1 MTSRAPAPG
10 AVSPCRPPGRRRC
23 RRVPHRGGAPPGPR
37 AWSGCAPQRR
47 PSPAQ
52 KLRIIGAALAAL
64 VLLFGAVA
72 LWEISGRSAAADD
85 VVGRSQPLSAD
96 AASIY
101 RSLADA
107 DTASSSGFLLGA
119 TDEREVRQRYEKDI
133 ANASRLLVSAAAN
146 TGGSDDG
153 RAQITLLSEQLP
165 RYTGLVEQAR
175 AANRQGL
182 PLGGAYLRYANEQMT
197 TQLLPAAQRLYEA
210 ETGLLLHGLRRRPVL
225 AAGLAR
231 RGLVALAALAW
242 AQRRNYR
249 RTNRV
254 FNHGLL
260 AATAASLVVL
270 LWLAVGHAVARSSLS
285 EARTQGQESLKVLN
299 DARIASLQAR
309 AGENL
314 TLIARGAV
322 LAEDKKSDKY
332 DVDFTTNMKELDA
345 GLATAL
351 RLADDEA
358 GRAPVT
364 RAADGVKQW
373 KQRHTAAREADL
385 KGDYEAALP
394 QVVGDKDHKDS
405 SGAAFDVVDASLE
418 QAVAHEQQEFTGA
431 ARGGLGAL
439 GGLLAGT
446 AVLVVSRRGGGA
458 ARHRAQAFGVQVRA
472 MRIRAMRAAERHGNG
487 GTAGSEMS
495 GVSRASGV
503 RRLASCGCAAGA
515 G

>member
-1 MTSRAPAPG
+1 MAITSRAPAPG
-10 AVSPCRPPGRRRC
+10 GGGAVPPAGPPATPPGAPPGRRTAWAEGVEQL
-23 RRVPHRGGAPPGPR
+23 RRAATTEPGR
-37 AWSGCAPQRR
+37 
-47 PSPAQ
+47 
-52 KLRIIGAALAAL
+52 LRIIGAALAAL
-64 VLLFGAVA
+64 IVLFGTVG
-72 LWEISGRSAAADD
+72 LWEISGRTTSAED

-119 TDEREVRQRYEKDI
+119 KEEREVRLRYEKDI

-146 TGGSDDG
+146 TGGNQDS

-165 RYTGLVEQAR
+165 RYTGLIEQAR

-197 TQLLPAAQRLYEA
+197 TQLLPAAQRLYEL
-210 ETGLLLHGLRRRPVL
+210 ETGRLYADYDDSRSWPLASL
-225 AAGLAR
+225 AA
-231 RGLVALAALAW
+231 GLVALAALVW

-260 AATAASLVVL
+260 AATAASVVVL
-270 LWLAVGHAVARSSLS
+270 LWLAVGHTVARASLS
-285 EARTQGQESLKVLN
+285 EARAQGQESLKVLN

-322 LAEDKKSDKY
+322 LAADTKSDKY

-351 RLADDEA
+351 RLADDRA
-358 GRAPVT
+358 GREPVT
-364 RAADGVKQW
+364 RAADGVKLW
-373 KQRHTAAREADL
+373 KQRHSAAREADL
-385 KGDYEAALP
+385 KGDYEAALA

-405 SGAAFDVVDASLE
+405 SGAAFDTVDASLE
-418 QAVAHEQQEFTGA
+418 QAVAHEQREFTRA
-431 ARGGLGAL
+431 ARDGLGAL
-439 GGLLAGT
+439 GGLLTGT
-446 AVLVVSRRGGGA
+446 AALAVVGA
-458 ARHRAQAFGVQVRA
+458 A
-472 MRIRAMRAAERHGNG
+472 AALLGIG
-487 GTAGSEMS
+487 
-495 GVSRASGV
+495 
-503 RRLASCGCAAGA
+503 RRLSEYR
-515 G
+515 

>member
-1 MTSRAPAPG
+1 MERLRRAATTE
-10 AVSPCRPPGRRRC
+10 PGR
-23 RRVPHRGGAPPGPR
+23 
-37 AWSGCAPQRR
+37 
-47 PSPAQ
+47 
-52 KLRIIGAALAAL
+52 LRIIGAALAAL
-64 VLLFGAVA
+64 ILLFGAVG
-72 LWEISGRSAAADD
+72 LWEVSGRSTAAGD

-96 AASIY
+96 AASLY

-119 TDEREVRQRYEKDI
+119 AEEREVRLRYEKDI

-146 TGGSDDG
+146 TGGSQDS
-153 RAQITLLSEQLP
+153 REQITLLSEQLP

-210 ETGLLLHGLRRRPVL
+210 ETGRLYTDYDDSRSWPLASL
-225 AAGLAR
+225 AA
-231 RGLVALAALAW
+231 GLVALAALVW

-254 FNHGLL
+254 FNHGLV
-260 AATAASLVVL
+260 AATATSVVVL
-270 LWLAVGHAVARSSLS
+270 LWLAVGHTVARASLN
-285 EARTQGQESLKVLN
+285 EARAQGQESLKVLN

-322 LAEDKKSDKY
+322 LAADTKSDKY

-345 GLATAL
+345 GLAVAL

-364 RAADGVKQW
+364 RAADGVKLW

-385 KGDYEAALP
+385 KGDYESALV

-405 SGAAFDVVDASLE
+405 SGAAFDTVDASLE
-418 QAVAHEQQEFTGA
+418 QAVAHEQREFTRA
-431 ARGGLGAL
+431 ARGGMGAL
-439 GGLLAGT
+439 DGLLTGT
-446 AVLVVSRRGGGA
+446 AVLAVVGA
-458 ARHRAQAFGVQVRA
+458 A
-472 MRIRAMRAAERHGNG
+472 AALLGIG
-487 GTAGSEMS
+487 
-495 GVSRASGV
+495 
-503 RRLASCGCAAGA
+503 RRLSEYR
-515 G
+515 

>member
-1 MTSRAPAPG
+1 MAVTSRAPAPG
-10 AVSPCRPPGRRRC
+10 GGGAVPPGGPPAAPPGAPPGRRTAWAEGVEQL
-23 RRVPHRGGAPPGPR
+23 RRAATTEPGR
-37 AWSGCAPQRR
+37 
-47 PSPAQ
+47 
-52 KLRIIGAALAAL
+52 LRIIGAVLAAL
-64 VLLFGAVA
+64 LVLFGAVG
-72 LWEISGRSAAADD
+72 LWEVSGRSTAAGD

-96 AASIY
+96 AASLY

-119 TDEREVRQRYEKDI
+119 AQEREVRLRYEKDI

-146 TGGSDDG
+146 TGGSQDS
-153 RAQITLLSEQLP
+153 REQITLLSEQLP
-165 RYTGLVEQAR
+165 RYTGLIEQAR

-210 ETGLLLHGLRRRPVL
+210 ETGRLYTDYDDSRSWPLASL
-225 AAGLAR
+225 AAGL
-231 RGLVALAALAW
+231 VSLAALVW
-242 AQRRNYR
+242 AQRRDYR

-260 AATAASLVVL
+260 AATAASVVVL
-270 LWLAVGHAVARSSLS
+270 LWLAVGHTVARASLN
-285 EARTQGQESLKVLN
+285 EARAQGQESLKVLN

-322 LAEDKKSDKY
+322 LAADTKSDKY

-345 GLATAL
+345 GLAVAL

-364 RAADGVKQW
+364 RAADGVKLW

-385 KGDYEAALP
+385 KGDYESALV

-405 SGAAFDVVDASLE
+405 SGAAFDTVDASLE
-418 QAVAHEQQEFTGA
+418 QAVAHEQREFTRA

-439 GGLLAGT
+439 DGLLTGT
-446 AVLVVSRRGGGA
+446 AVLAVVGA
-458 ARHRAQAFGVQVRA
+458 A
-472 MRIRAMRAAERHGNG
+472 AALLGIG
-487 GTAGSEMS
+487 
-495 GVSRASGV
+495 
-503 RRLASCGCAAGA
+503 RRLSEYR
-515 G
+515 

>member
-1 MTSRAPAPG
+1 M
-10 AVSPCRPPGRRRC
+10 PP
-23 RRVPHRGGAPPGPR
+23 GAPPGR
-37 AWSGCAPQRR
+37 GTAWAEGVERLRVAATTEPGR
-47 PSPAQ
+47 
-52 KLRIIGAALAAL
+52 LRIIGAALAAL

-72 LWEISGRSAAADD
+72 VWEVSGRSAAAAD
-85 VVGRSQPLSAD
+85 VVGHSQPLSAD

-146 TGGSDDG
+146 TGGSQDG
-153 RAQITLLSEQLP
+153 RAQIALLSEQLP
-165 RYTGLVEQAR
+165 RYTGLIEQAR

-210 ETGLLLHGLRRRPVL
+210 ETGRLYTDYDDARSWPLASL
-225 AAGLAR
+225 AA
-231 RGLVALAALAW
+231 GLVALAALAW

-260 AATAASLVVL
+260 AATAASVVVL
-270 LWLAVGHAVARSSLS
+270 LWLAVGHTVARSSLS
-285 EARTQGQESLKVLN
+285 EARAQGQESLKVLN

-332 DVDFTTNMKELDA
+332 DVDFTANMKALDA
-345 GLATAL
+345 GLATAR

-373 KQRHTAAREADL
+373 KQRHAAAREADL

-431 ARGGLGAL
+431 ARDGLGAL
-439 GGLLAGT
+439 GGLPTGT
-446 AVLVVSRRGGGA
+446 AALAVLGA
-458 ARHRAQAFGVQVRA
+458 A
-472 MRIRAMRAAERHGNG
+472 AALLGIG
-487 GTAGSEMS
+487 
-495 GVSRASGV
+495 
-503 RRLASCGCAAGA
+503 RRLSEYR
-515 G
+515 

>member
-1 MTSRAPAPG
+1 MAITSRAPAPEG
-10 AVSPCRPPGRRRC
+10 GVSVPPPAPPAAPPRRVTAWAEGVERLREAATTEPGR
-23 RRVPHRGGAPPGPR
+23 
-37 AWSGCAPQRR
+37 
-47 PSPAQ
+47 
-52 KLRIIGAALAAL
+52 LRIIGAALAAL
-64 VLLFGAVA
+64 IVLFGAVSVG
-72 LWEISGRSAAADD
+72 EISGRSTAAED

-107 DTASSSGFLLGA
+107 DTTSSSGFLLGA
-119 TDEREVRQRYEKDI
+119 QEPREVRQRYEKDI

-146 TGGSDDG
+146 TGGNKDS
-153 RAQITLLSEQLP
+153 REQITLLSEQLP
-165 RYTGLVEQAR
+165 RYTGLIEQAR

-210 ETGLLLHGLRRRPVL
+210 ETGRLYTDYDDARSWPLASL
-225 AAGLAR
+225 AAGLF
-231 RGLVALAALAW
+231 ALAALVW

-260 AATAASLVVL
+260 AATAASVVVL
-270 LWLAVGHAVARSSLS
+270 LWLAVGHTVARSSLS
-285 EARTQGQESLKVLN
+285 EARANGQESLKVLN

-314 TLIARGAV
+314 TLVARGAV
-322 LAEDKKSDKY
+322 LAGDGKSDKY
-332 DVDFTTNMKELDA
+332 DVDFTNNMKVLDS

-351 RLADDEA
+351 RLADDAA
-358 GRAPVT
+358 GRTPVT
-364 RAADGVKQW
+364 RASEGVRQW

-405 SGAAFDVVDASLE
+405 SGAAFDTVDASLE
-418 QAVAHEQQEFTGA
+418 QAVAHEQQQFTRA
-431 ARGGLGAL
+431 ARDGLGAL
-439 GGLLAGT
+439 TGLVT
-446 AVLVVSRRGGGA
+446 GA
-458 ARHRAQAFGVQVRA
+458 AALAVVG
-472 MRIRAMRAAERHGNG
+472 AAAALLGIG
-487 GTAGSEMS
+487 
-495 GVSRASGV
+495 
-503 RRLASCGCAAGA
+503 RRLSEYR
-515 G
+515 

>member
-1 MTSRAPAPG
+1 MSITSRAPAPG
-10 AVSPCRPPGRRRC
+10 GGGAVPPTGPPATPPGAPPGRRTAWAEGVERL
-23 RRVPHRGGAPPGPR
+23 RRAATTEPGR
-37 AWSGCAPQRR
+37 
-47 PSPAQ
+47 
-52 KLRIIGAALAAL
+52 LRIIGAVLAAL
-64 VLLFGAVA
+64 IVLFGTVG
-72 LWEISGRSAAADD
+72 LWEVSGRSGSAEH

-119 TDEREVRQRYEKDI
+119 TQEREVRLRYEEDI

-146 TGGSDDG
+146 TGGSEDS

-165 RYTGLVEQAR
+165 RYTGLIEQAR

-210 ETGLLLHGLRRRPVL
+210 ETGRLYADYDDSRSWPLASL
-225 AAGLAR
+225 AA
-231 RGLVALAALAW
+231 GLVALAALVW

-260 AATAASLVVL
+260 AATAASVVVL
-270 LWLAVGHAVARSSLS
+270 LWLAVGHTVARASLS
-285 EARTQGQESLKVLN
+285 EARAQGQESLKVLN

-309 AGENL
+309 ADENL

-322 LAEDKKSDKY
+322 LAADTKSDKY
-332 DVDFTTNMKELDA
+332 DVDFTGNMKELDA

-351 RLADDEA
+351 RLADDEV

-364 RAADGVKQW
+364 RAADGVKLW
-373 KQRHTAAREADL
+373 KQRHSAAREADL
-385 KGDYEAALP
+385 KGDYEAALA

-405 SGAAFDVVDASLE
+405 SGAAFDTVDASLE
-418 QAVAHEQQEFTGA
+418 QAVAHEQREFTRA
-431 ARGGLGAL
+431 ARDGVGAL
-439 GGLLAGT
+439 GGLLTGM
-446 AVLVVSRRGGGA
+446 AVLAVVGA
-458 ARHRAQAFGVQVRA
+458 A
-472 MRIRAMRAAERHGNG
+472 AALLGIG
-487 GTAGSEMS
+487 
-495 GVSRASGV
+495 
-503 RRLASCGCAAGA
+503 RRLSEYR
-515 G
+515 

>member
-1 MTSRAPAPG
+1 MAVTSRAPAPG
-10 AVSPCRPPGRRRC
+10 GGAVPPAGPPAAPGAPPGRRTAWAEGVEQL
-23 RRVPHRGGAPPGPR
+23 RRAATTEPGR
-37 AWSGCAPQRR
+37 
-47 PSPAQ
+47 
-52 KLRIIGAALAAL
+52 LRIIGAALAAL
-64 VLLFGAVA
+64 IVLFGTVG
-72 LWEISGRSAAADD
+72 LWEVSGRSAAAED

-96 AASIY
+96 AASLY

-107 DTASSSGFLLGA
+107 DTASSSGFLLGS
-119 TDEREVRQRYEKDI
+119 TEEREVRLRYEKDI

-146 TGGSDDG
+146 TGGSEDS

-165 RYTGLVEQAR
+165 RYTGLIEQAR

-210 ETGLLLHGLRRRPVL
+210 ETGRLYTDYDDSRAWPL
-225 AAGLAR
+225 ASIGA
-231 RGLVALAALAW
+231 GLVALAALAW

-260 AATAASLVVL
+260 AATAASVVVL
-270 LWLAVGHAVARSSLS
+270 LWLAVGHTVARASLS

-322 LAEDKKSDKY
+322 LAADTKSDKY

-345 GLATAL
+345 GLAIAL

-364 RAADGVKQW
+364 RAADGVKLW

-385 KGDYEAALP
+385 KGDYESALV

-405 SGAAFDVVDASLE
+405 SGAAFDTVDASLE
-418 QAVAHEQQEFTGA
+418 QAVAHEQREFTRA
-431 ARGGLGAL
+431 ARDGLGAL
-439 GGLLAGT
+439 GGLLTGT
-446 AVLVVSRRGGGA
+446 AVLAAVGA
-458 ARHRAQAFGVQVRA
+458 A
-472 MRIRAMRAAERHGNG
+472 AALLGIG
-487 GTAGSEMS
+487 
-495 GVSRASGV
+495 
-503 RRLASCGCAAGA
+503 RRLSEYR
-515 G
+515 